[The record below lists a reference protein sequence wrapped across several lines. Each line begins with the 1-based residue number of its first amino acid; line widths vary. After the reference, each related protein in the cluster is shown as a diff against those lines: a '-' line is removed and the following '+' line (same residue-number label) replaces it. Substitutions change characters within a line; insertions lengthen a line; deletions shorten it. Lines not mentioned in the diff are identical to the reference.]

1 MNQVFIITDT
11 YFFLLMLLVALAR
24 LKNASA
30 ELSVKHPQSDL
41 RLRSFES
48 QCTINI

>member
-1 MNQVFIITDT
+1 
-11 YFFLLMLLVALAR
+11 MLLVALAH

-30 ELSVKHPQSDL
+30 KLSVKHPQSDSSL
-41 RLRSFES
+41 QLRSFES